1 MMLEVLLKKTDYNT
15 RVAEIDNKVS
25 GLDGKIAE
33 NKRKNASIENALKK
47 LIKNLASFLSEN
59 IFLGGSDGSQAYL
72 IFQPV
77 HKYIKIIANT
87 KLISEWKSKGLSDE
101 SIKLFPTSDSTL
113 TPLIDYYGYNIRVKF
128 NESILRQPK
137 ISYTHKKT
145 VNIYIFYHLAGSSS
159 HSDDPSLKNCLF
171 GAAALS
177 KNADIDKYGYSGYGI
192 GFDRK
197 SSFSFLGGGFGQN
210 LLILGAEMSSSTLI
224 DNKKKTYR
232 FLEKDQRKGQNI
244 N

>member
-1 MMLEVLLKKTDYNT
+1 M
-15 RVAEIDNKVS
+15 
-25 GLDGKIAE
+25 
-33 NKRKNASIENALKK
+33 
-47 LIKNLASFLSEN
+47 
-59 IFLGGSDGSQAYL
+59 IFDEGDGSQVYL

-77 HKYIKIIANT
+77 NKYIKIIANT
-87 KLISEWKSKGLSDE
+87 KYISEWKSKGLSDE
-101 SIKLFPTSDSTL
+101 SIKPPPTSDNSL

-128 NESILRQPK
+128 NGSILRQPK
-137 ISYTHKKT
+137 VSYTHKKT
-145 VNIYIFYHLAGSSS
+145 VNIYFLYKLAGSSS
-159 HSDDPSLKNCLF
+159 HSDDPTLKNCLF
-171 GAAALS
+171 GAVTLT

-232 FLEKDQRKGQNI
+232 FLEKDQRKG
-244 N
+244 